1 MSVYFVKGDITK
13 SDCKYIC
20 HQVNCCCKMG
30 SGVAKAIRTKWPVVY
45 TEYMGMAED
54 EDIGFG
60 DKQLTQK
67 HMLGHIQFVWVNANQ
82 FVVNMFA
89 QDGYGY
95 DGKQYTSYEAFQSC
109 LNELLWDCESGSSI
123 AFPARIG
130 SDRGGADWNTILQMI
145 IDTLGNEMEI
155 FIYEI

>member
-20 HQVNCCCKMG
+20 HQVNCRCKMG

-60 DKQLTQK
+60 NKQLTQK
-67 HMLGHIQFVWVNANQ
+67 HMLGHIQFV
-82 FVVNMFA
+82 
-89 QDGYGY
+89 
-95 DGKQYTSYEAFQSC
+95 
-109 LNELLWDCESGSSI
+109 
-123 AFPARIG
+123 
-130 SDRGGADWNTILQMI
+130 
-145 IDTLGNEMEI
+145 
-155 FIYEI
+155 